1 MADNDAEQ
9 RMPTSMKFREPLL
22 LRYLVKTLESLT
34 EADPALVA
42 NYVVALLKNN
52 KPEEELQKICVT
64 QLHEFLGDN
73 TKSFVTKLF
82 HALEDSTILATVD
95 DIEGRNPVDTT
106 TTTIVPGD
114 SADLSSSLQNER
126 LPSAIVSAFA
136 EHDEQEGSND
146 EDDDRNPKHT
156 RRIADSPSF
165 TQGEDVRGIGNKRAR
180 PVSNDQS
187 ILESEKEISKQ
198 CRDSTLL
205 HTDREGSRK
214 YHKIRHGSAFSSRSI
229 VDGDHKRGSQ
239 IMYNEAVAPGF
250 DSVNGPIHL
259 PRGQGRGVN
268 TGPWGLHDSRF
279 PSYETLDFPS
289 AVPLRSGVTNLYPG
303 RAIINHAKT
312 TNPPWVPFASLPGMP
327 NGGLEQPRLLYTGLQ
342 GHGLSLNSTIG
353 IGMGIGH
360 PRCRDFEERG
370 FCLRGDMCPMEHGA
384 NRIVVDDFQSLSKL
398 NLSVPIPSR
407 RLMGMGTGTGGGP
420 STAVIS
426 ISAGSAKKNS
436 YDKNIG
442 YGDSVH
448 LNTSP
453 TGTVGMDPDLYD
465 PDQPSLN
472 NGHPEASSL
481 LRKLPSLRKGEDEH
495 LSDCNPPDRPSHGIS
510 DIGVNIRPQRCVTSA
525 GISQN
530 KVSSVWDRIGPR
542 EPEEGSSGGVLQRGK
557 QTNKELYDGQHSYS
571 NGEKRGIET
580 DSDEHSE
587 SKGTG
592 IYMQDRKARGTGT
605 YGVWADT
612 GSDSSK
618 HPESVGHVTHRNVVQ
633 RSRQGNQKAQRTLFV
648 SCIPLQNNKAE
659 LLLSHFKKFGEVLGI
674 SIPPNTGRAFVQYSS
689 RKEAEV
695 ALTSTDAVM
704 GNRFIKLAW
713 ANWDS
718 TMELEKTSATLAS
731 SGKTSNAMA
740 VAIPVSPMP
749 KQNISNSALP
759 FSPRVSTSEAIN
771 ADTRSVKLMPTNDS
785 RSSIISAVVHKQETL
800 ESLKLLRQKQE
811 MLAQKR
817 EDFRRHLEKLA
828 KQGIGTRVD
837 LSDKNP
843 AAKDLSD
850 KNPAAKRQKTE
861 EAVTDSNN
869 PYSVNLELDPGPV
882 KGVSKHISEGVLKQ
896 ISGSRSLSP
905 AVIPHPLPKIS
916 KLSLVSPSGPL
927 SGPRFSPNRFKL
939 DNRPT
944 ALRILPPLPH
954 GLLDIIALKE
964 HFALFG
970 DLSAVEVEDAK
981 NQCDEASEISETC
994 VIRVTYVTRRA
1005 AERAFIEGRFW
1016 QGKNLQLAWVMA
1028 SNTINHESGKNTAY
1042 QNSKGDSTKGDLI
1055 EMDTVGGQTVTMDD
1069 PTNTDMNVAE
1079 NCSTESG
1086 QNVTA
1091 LV

>member
-1 MADNDAEQ
+1 MADSNAEH
-9 RMPTSMKFREPLL
+9 RMPTNMKFREPLL

-34 EADPALVA
+34 EADPSLVA

-82 HALEDSTILATVD
+82 HALEDSTILASVD
-95 DIEGRNPVDTT
+95 DIECRSPVDATA
-106 TTTIVPGD
+106 TIVPGD

-126 LPSAIVSAFA
+126 LPSAIVGAFS

-156 RRIADSPSF
+156 RRIVDSPSF
-165 TQGEDVRGIGNKRAR
+165 TQGEDLRGICNKRAR
-180 PVSNDQS
+180 PASDDQS
-187 ILESEKEISKQ
+187 VLESEKEISKQ

-214 YHKIRHGSAFSSRSI
+214 YHKVRHGSAIFSRSI
-229 VDGDHKRGSQ
+229 VDGDQKRGSQ
-239 IMYNEAVAPGF
+239 TMCNEAVAPGF

-268 TGPWGLHDSRF
+268 TGLWGIHDSRF

-289 AVPLRSGVTNLYPG
+289 AVPVRSGVTNLYPG
-303 RAIINHAKT
+303 RAIINHGKAA
-312 TNPPWVPFASLPGMP
+312 NPPWVPFASLPGMT

-360 PRCRDFEERG
+360 HRCRDFEERG

-420 STAVIS
+420 SAAVIS

-436 YDKNIG
+436 YDKNIS
-442 YGDSVH
+442 YGDSVRV
-448 LNTSP
+448 NASP
-453 TGTVGMDPDLYD
+453 TSTVGIDPDLYD
-465 PDQPSLN
+465 PDQPFLN
-472 NGHPEASSL
+472 NGHPDASSL
-481 LRKLPSLRKGEDEH
+481 LRKLPSVRKGEDEH
-495 LSDCNPPDRPSHGIS
+495 LSDGNPPDRPNHENS

-542 EPEEGSSGGVLQRGK
+542 EPEVGGALQHGK
-557 QTNKELYDGQHSYS
+557 QTNKELYDGQHSYN
-571 NGEKRGIET
+571 NGEMRGNET
-580 DSDEHSE
+580 SDEHSE
-587 SKGTG
+587 SKGIG
-592 IYMQDRKARGTGT
+592 IIARHRKTRRTGT
-605 YGVWADT
+605 YGVQVDT

-648 SCIPLQNNKAE
+648 SCIPPQSNKAE

-674 SIPPNTGRAFVQYSS
+674 YIPPNTDKAFVQYSS
-689 RKEAEV
+689 RKEAEG

-713 ANWDS
+713 ARWDS
-718 TMELEKTSATLAS
+718 SMELEKTNTTLAS
-731 SGKTSNAMA
+731 PGKTSNAMA
-740 VAIPVSPMP
+740 VAIPVSPML
-749 KQNISNSALP
+749 KQSISNSVLP
-759 FSPRVSTSEAIN
+759 FSPRNSTSEAIN
-771 ADTRSVKLMPTNDS
+771 ADTRSVKLMPTNES
-785 RSSIISAVVHKQETL
+785 RSSTISTVNKQETL

-828 KQGIGTRVD
+828 KQGVGIRVE
-837 LSDKNP
+837 LSDKNL
-843 AAKDLSD
+843 AV
-850 KNPAAKRQKTE
+850 KRQKTE
-861 EAVTDSNN
+861 EAVAGSNN
-869 PYSVNLELDPGPV
+869 PHSLNLELEPGTV
-882 KGVSKHISEGVLKQ
+882 DMIRNEKADSKHTSEGVLKQ
-896 ISGSRSLSP
+896 ISGSNPLSP
-905 AVIPHPLPKIS
+905 AVISHPLPKIS

-927 SGPRFSPNRFKL
+927 SGPRFTPNRFKL

-954 GLLDIIALKE
+954 GLLDISALKE

-970 DLSAVEVEDAK
+970 DVSAVEVEDAK
-981 NQCDEASEISETC
+981 SQSDQASKILETC
-994 VIRVTYVTRRA
+994 VVRVTYVTRRA
-1005 AERAFIEGRFW
+1005 AERAFIEGRCW
-1016 QGKNLQLAWVMA
+1016 QGQNLQLAWVMA
-1028 SNTINHESGKNTAY
+1028 SNTINHEFRKNTAY
-1042 QNSKGDSTKGDLI
+1042 QNSKGNSTKGDLI
-1055 EMDTVGGQTVTMDD
+1055 EVDTVGGQTVTRDD
-1069 PTNTDMNVAE
+1069 PTNTDINVAE
-1079 NCSTESG
+1079 NCPTESE
-1086 QNVTA
+1086 QNVKA

>member
-1 MADNDAEQ
+1 MADNNAKQ
-9 RMPTSMKFREPLL
+9 RMQTSMKFREPLL
-22 LRYLVKTLESLT
+22 LRYLVNTLESLT
-34 EADPALVA
+34 EADPSLVA

-52 KPEEELQKICVT
+52 KPEEELQKICIT

-82 HALEDSTILATVD
+82 HALEDSTILASVD
-95 DIEGRNPVDTT
+95 DIEGRNPVDA

-126 LPSAIVSAFA
+126 LPSAIVGAFA

-156 RRIADSPSF
+156 RRIVDSPSF
-165 TQGEDVRGIGNKRAR
+165 TQGEDVRSICNKRAR

-187 ILESEKEISKQ
+187 VLDSEEISKQ
-198 CRDSTLL
+198 CRDSTLI

-214 YHKIRHGSAFSSRSI
+214 YHKIRHGYTFSSRSN

-239 IMYNEAVAPGF
+239 TMYNEAVTPGF

-259 PRGQGRGVN
+259 PRGQGRGISS
-268 TGPWGLHDSRF
+268 GPWGLHDSRF

-303 RAIINHAKT
+303 RAILNHGKT
-312 TNPPWVPFASLPGMP
+312 TNPPWVPFAPLPGLT
-327 NGGLEQPRLLYTGLQ
+327 NGGLEQSRLLYTGLQ
-342 GHGLSLNSTIG
+342 GHGISLNSTIG

-398 NLSVPIPSR
+398 NLSVPNPSR
-407 RLMGMGTGTGGGP
+407 RLMGMGTGTGGGSSP
-420 STAVIS
+420 AVIS

-448 LNTSP
+448 MNVSP
-453 TGTVGMDPDLYD
+453 TRTVGIDPDLYD
-465 PDQPSLN
+465 PDQPFLN

-481 LRKLPSLRKGEDEH
+481 LRKLPSLGKGEDGY
-495 LSDCNPPDRPSHGIS
+495 LSDANPHDRPSHVMS
-510 DIGVNIRPQRCVTSA
+510 DIGVNIKPQRCVTLA

-542 EPEEGSSGGVLQRGK
+542 EPEEGSSGGALQRGK
-557 QTNKELYDGQHSYS
+557 QTKELYNGQSSYS
-571 NGEKRGIET
+571 NGEKRDNET
-580 DSDEHSE
+580 DSDQHSE
-587 SKGTG
+587 SKGIG
-592 IYMQDRKARGTGT
+592 ICMQHGKARGAGT
-605 YGVWADT
+605 YGVRLDT

-618 HPESVGHVTHRNVVQ
+618 HPESVGHATQRNVDQ
-633 RSRQGNQKAQRTLFV
+633 RSRRGNQKAQRTLFV
-648 SCIPLQNNKAE
+648 FCIPPQNNKAE

-674 SIPPNTGRAFVQYSS
+674 RIPPNTDRAFVQYSS
-689 RKEAEV
+689 KKEAEA

-704 GNRFIKLAW
+704 GNRFIKLVW
-713 ANWDS
+713 AKWDS
-718 TMELEKTSATLAS
+718 TMELEKTSASLAPP
-731 SGKTSNAMA
+731 GKSSNAMA
-740 VAIPVSPMP
+740 GAIPVSSMP
-749 KQNISNSALP
+749 KQNISNSVLP

-771 ADTRSVKLMPTNDS
+771 ADARSVKLMPANES
-785 RSSIISAVVHKQETL
+785 RSSTISTVVHKQETL
-800 ESLKLLRQKQE
+800 DSLKLLRQKQE

-828 KQGIGTRVD
+828 KQGIGTRVEH
-837 LSDKNP
+837 SDKNP
-843 AAKDLSD
+843 SAKCE
-850 KNPAAKRQKTE
+850 KTE
-861 EAVTDSNN
+861 EAVTPS
-869 PYSVNLELDPGPV
+869 PGPV
-882 KGVSKHISEGVLKQ
+882 NSIRHDKGVSKQTSEGVSKQ

-905 AVIPHPLPKIS
+905 AVISHPLPKIS
-916 KLSLVSPSGPL
+916 KLSLVPPSGPL
-927 SGPRFSPNRFKL
+927 LGPKFSPNRFKL
-939 DNRPT
+939 DNRST
-944 ALRILPPLPH
+944 ALKILPPLPH
-954 GLLDIIALKE
+954 GLLDIVALKE

-970 DLSAVEVEDAK
+970 DLSAVEVENAK
-981 NQCDEASEISETC
+981 HQYNEASKISETC
-994 VIRVTYVTRRA
+994 VIRVTYATRQA
-1005 AERAFIEGRFW
+1005 AERAFIEGRCW
-1016 QGKNLQLAWVMA
+1016 QGKNLQLAWVMT
-1028 SNTINHESGKNTAY
+1028 SNTLNHEFGKNTVH
-1042 QNSKGDSTKGDLI
+1042 QNSKGDSTKGALI

-1069 PTNTDMNVAE
+1069 PTNTDMNGAE
-1079 NCSTESG
+1079 KCSTERG